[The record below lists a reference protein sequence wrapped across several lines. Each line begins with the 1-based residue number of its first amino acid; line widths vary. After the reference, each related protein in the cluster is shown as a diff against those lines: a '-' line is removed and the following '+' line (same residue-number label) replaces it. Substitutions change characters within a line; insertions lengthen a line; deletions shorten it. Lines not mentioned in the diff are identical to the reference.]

1 MIFRKEIL
9 LIFYILT
16 AVMKIKLPK
25 LHNQILIA
33 LIAGAIFGSIFNVSR
48 TALIISY
55 KAIDE
60 TKTISIR
67 DWKKFSFVSEGMTF
81 DSISFKAHQ
90 QIEIINYFKKVQAS
104 DRKVSIILEK
114 YFSTEAD
121 GKFDFSILPN
131 VISVNKEKTIATKI
145 KWLGDIFIRLLTMIA
160 IPLVLGSLTVGAASL
175 GDIKKFA
182 RIGGKTIS
190 FYLVTTSIAIS
201 IGLVA
206 ANLIQPGKRMNVET
220 KERLLSVYSKD
231 VEVKIGTAE
240 EYNFIDEIVKLIP
253 KNPFAAI
260 ANAEMLQIVL
270 FALMLGLVLSLIP
283 KSKGEPVIKF
293 FDGLSEAMIK
303 MVDLIMLI
311 APIGVFA
318 LISATVGEFGFDILQ
333 TLFWYVAA
341 VLFGLFTHT
350 LGTYT
355 LIVKLF
361 SKIKLSTFF
370 KGMRKAQTIAFST
383 SSSAAT
389 LPVNMECCQENLG
402 VSKSITSFVLP
413 LGATI
418 NMDGTALYQGVA
430 AVFIAQVFGMDLN
443 FMQQLTIVLTATLAS
458 IGTAPVPGVGIIMLI
473 IVLKSVG
480 IPEEGIALI
489 LGVDRILD
497 MCRTITNIT
506 GDAAVAVAVASS
518 EGELLHP
525 DLKNA

>member
-1 MIFRKEIL
+1 
-9 LIFYILT
+9 
-16 AVMKIKLPK
+16 MKLKLPK

-33 LIAGAIFGSIFNVSR
+33 LVTGAIFGSIFNVSR
-48 TALIISY
+48 TALILTY
-55 KAIDE
+55 KE
-60 TKTISIR
+60 NHEVKKISIR
-67 DWKKFSFVSEGMTF
+67 DWDSFSILSSELNQDT
-81 DSISFKAHQ
+81 IKFKAHQ
-90 QIEIINYFKKVQAS
+90 QIEILNYFKKLQS
-104 DRKVSIILEK
+104 KEKNIFIILEK
-114 YFSTEAD
+114 FYSEGSD
-121 GKFDFSILPN
+121 ELINLKLIEN
-131 VISVNKEKTIATKI
+131 VISIEREKTIATQI
-145 KWLGDIFIRLLTMIA
+145 KWLGDIFIRLLNMIA
-160 IPLVLGSLTVGAASL
+160 IPLVLASLTVGAASL

-190 FYLVTTSIAIS
+190 FYLITTSIAIT
-201 IGLVA
+201 IGLLA
-206 ANLIQPGKRMNVET
+206 ANIIQPGERMNVET

-231 VEVKIGTAE
+231 VETKVESAE
-240 EYNFIDEIVKLIP
+240 GYNFVNEIVNLIP

-283 KSKGEPVIKF
+283 KAKGEPVIKF

-333 TLFWYVAA
+333 TLIWYAISVI
-341 VLFGLFTHT
+341 LGLTIHT
-350 LGTYT
+350 LGVYT

-361 SKIKLSTFF
+361 SKLKISTFY
-370 KGMRKAQTIAFST
+370 KGLRKAQTIAFST

-443 FMQQLTIVLTATLAS
+443 LVQQLTIVLTATLAS

-489 LGVDRILD
+489 LGIDRILD

-506 GDAAVAVAVASS
+506 GDAAVAVAIASS
-518 EGELLHP
+518 EGEILHP

>member
-1 MIFRKEIL
+1 MQIKDIL
-9 LIFYILT
+9 DRFSW
-16 AVMKIKLPK
+16 
-25 LHNQILIA
+25 
-33 LIAGAIFGSIFNVSR
+33 SIDSEER
-48 TALIISY
+48 
-55 KAIDE
+55 
-60 TKTISIR
+60 R
-67 DWKKFSFVSEGMTF
+67 DLEFKFM
-81 DSISFKAHQ
+81 Q
-90 QIEIINYFKKVQAS
+90 
-104 DRKVSIILEK
+104 
-114 YFSTEAD
+114 
-121 GKFDFSILPN
+121 
-131 VISVNKEKTIATKI
+131 
-145 KWLGDIFIRLLTMIA
+145 
-160 IPLVLGSLTVGAASL
+160 
-175 GDIKKFA
+175 
-182 RIGGKTIS
+182 
-190 FYLVTTSIAIS
+190 
-201 IGLVA
+201 
-206 ANLIQPGKRMNVET
+206 
-220 KERLLSVYSKD
+220 
-231 VEVKIGTAE
+231 
-240 EYNFIDEIVKLIP
+240 EIVKLIP

-303 MVDLIMLI
+303 LVDLIMLI

-333 TLFWYVAA
+333 TLFWYAA
-341 VLFGLFTHT
+341 TVILGLMIHT
-350 LGTYT
+350 LGVYT

-361 SKIKLSTFF
+361 SKLKVSTFY

-443 FMQQLTIVLTATLAS
+443 LMQQLTIVLTATLAS

-480 IPEEGIALI
+480 IPEEGIGLI
-489 LGVDRILD
+489 LGIDRILD

-518 EGELLHP
+518 EGEILHP

>member
-1 MIFRKEIL
+1 
-9 LIFYILT
+9 
-16 AVMKIKLPK
+16 MKIKLPK

-48 TALIISY
+48 TALIITY
-55 KAIDE
+55 KANNE
-60 TKTISIR
+60 TKTINIR
-67 DWKKFSFVSEGMTF
+67 AWEKFSIVSEGITL

-90 QIEIINYFKKVQAS
+90 QTEIINYIKKIQAS
-104 DRKVSIILEK
+104 SKNVSIILER
-114 YFSTEAD
+114 YYSSETE
-121 GKFDFSILPN
+121 GKSDLTILPGI
-131 VISVNKEKTIATKI
+131 ISIDKEKTIATQI
-145 KWLGDIFIRLLTMIA
+145 KWLGDIFIRLLNMIA

-182 RIGGKTIS
+182 RIGGKTLS

-201 IGLVA
+201 IGLIA
-206 ANLIQPGKRMNVET
+206 ANLIQPGERMNVET

-231 VEVKIGTAE
+231 VETRVESAE
-240 EYNFIDEIVKLIP
+240 GYDFMQEIVKLIP

-303 MVDLIMLI
+303 LVDLIMLI

-333 TLFWYVAA
+333 TLFWYAA
-341 VLFGLFTHT
+341 TVILGLMIHT
-350 LGTYT
+350 LGVYT

-361 SKIKLSTFF
+361 SKLKVSTFY

-443 FMQQLTIVLTATLAS
+443 LMQQLTIVLTATLAS

-480 IPEEGIALI
+480 IPEEGIGLI
-489 LGVDRILD
+489 LGIDRILD

-518 EGELLHP
+518 EGEILHP

>member
-1 MIFRKEIL
+1 
-9 LIFYILT
+9 
-16 AVMKIKLPK
+16 MKLKLPK

-48 TALIISY
+48 TALLISY
-55 KAIDE
+55 KTNNEI
-60 TKTISIR
+60 KTINIR
-67 DWKKFSFVSEGMTF
+67 DWERFSIVSDGITS
-81 DSISFKAHQ
+81 DSTSFKAHQ
-90 QIEIINYFKKVQAS
+90 QTEIINYFKKVQSRA
-104 DRKVSIILEK
+104 KNVSVVLEK
-114 YFSTEAD
+114 YYSSQAD
-121 GKFDFSILPN
+121 GKTDFEILPN
-131 VISVNKEKTIATKI
+131 VISIDREKTIATKI
-145 KWLGDIFIRLLTMIA
+145 KWLGDIFIRLLNMIA
-160 IPLVLGSLTVGAASL
+160 IPLVLASLTVGAASL

-182 RIGGKTIS
+182 RIGSKTLA
-190 FYLVTTSIAIS
+190 FYLITTAIAII
-201 IGLVA
+201 IGLIT
-206 ANLIQPGKRMNVET
+206 ANLIQPGERMNVET

-270 FALMLGLVLSLIP
+270 FALMLGLVLSLVP
-283 KSKGEPVIKF
+283 KSKGELVIKF

-333 TLFWYVAA
+333 TLFWYA
-341 VLFGLFTHT
+341 VTVLIGLIIHT
-350 LGTYT
+350 LGIYA
-355 LIVKLF
+355 LIIKIF
-361 SKIKLSTFF
+361 SKLKVSTFF

-443 FMQQLTIVLTATLAS
+443 LMQQLTIVLTATLAS

-480 IPEEGIALI
+480 IPEEGIGLI
-489 LGVDRILD
+489 LGIDRILD

-518 EGELLHP
+518 EGEILHP